1 MAHAYILVFLF
12 LVDPDFL
19 KLFLLIHESCKA
31 YGATPS
37 RYMTFLRV
45 YSSISSSKKKELLK
59 RQSHLQVQYWQSCYF
74 FLFIGDKDYANHNAM
89 LPMAPT

>member
-1 MAHAYILVFLF
+1 MDHLYIKSFCFLF

-19 KLFLLIHESCKA
+19 KSFLLIHESCKA

-45 YSSISSSKKKELLK
+45 YSAISSSKKNELLK
-59 RQSHLQVQYWQSCYF
+59 RQSHLQVQYW
-74 FLFIGDKDYANHNAM
+74 
-89 LPMAPT
+89 

>member
-1 MAHAYILVFLF
+1 MFRNSFFFFKLYITVLVLPNKFLMDHTYIVIFFLF

-19 KLFLLIHESCKA
+19 KSFLLIHESCKA

-45 YSSISSSKKKELLK
+45 YSAISSSKKEELLK
-59 RQSHLQVQYWQSCYF
+59 RQSHLQVHYW
-74 FLFIGDKDYANHNAM
+74 
-89 LPMAPT
+89 